1 MRKWIFMAAALI
13 ATLAAVSCEKE
24 KMGDRLL
31 GSWALDHRSVNGISD
46 MPEGEVTV
54 TFYNDGTM
62 TWNSTLYT
70 WMVKGKK
77 LTLTPVPTKMLDP
90 NPLAI
95 TIDHIVQ
102 EGKDTFLSWHYSDY
116 GDNFR
121 EEYHFIGI
129 VDLPK

>member
-24 KMGDRLL
+24 KMADRLL
-31 GSWALDHRSVNGISD
+31 GSWSLDQRFVNGFSN
-46 MPEGEVTV
+46 MPVGEETV

-70 WMVKGKK
+70 WTVKGKK
-77 LTLTPVPTKMLDP
+77 LTLSPVPTKMLDP
-90 NPLAI
+90 TPLAI
-95 TIDHIVQ
+95 TIDQIAQ
-102 EGKDTFLSWHYSDY
+102 EGKETFLSWHYSDY

-121 EEYHFIGI
+121 EKYHFIGI